1 MHLSYVGDV
10 DDPTFRYSA
19 KVSARHAGVT
29 GWISKAVHGF
39 SDVCV
44 QGTAEQIKY
53 YKHSI
58 LRRARRHGLHC
69 NVAGSEELSPVENET
84 GFTFRLDMEF

>member
-1 MHLSYVGDV
+1 MHLSFVGDV

-19 KVSARHAGVT
+19 KVSAKHAGVT

-39 SDVCV
+39 ADVCV
-44 QGTAEQIKY
+44 QGTEDQIHY

-58 LRRARRHGLHC
+58 LHRARRHGLLC
-69 NVAGSEELSPVENET
+69 KLAGTEELSPVDDES
-84 GFTFRLDMEF
+84 GFSYRLDMEY